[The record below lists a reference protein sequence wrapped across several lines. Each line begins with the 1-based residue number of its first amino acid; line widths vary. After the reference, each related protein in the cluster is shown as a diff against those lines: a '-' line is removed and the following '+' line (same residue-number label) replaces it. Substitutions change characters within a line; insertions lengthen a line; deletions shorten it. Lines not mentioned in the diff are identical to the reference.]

1 MKEKVYFILVDRLE
15 NDDLY
20 EDEDNDRFGV
30 MYKTT
35 NYEHAVAFCESFKK
49 GLEGF
54 FVERDGKILNAFQ
67 VYVKDEDGLSKYFW
81 GEGKIDLIPEV
92 PPPNELYSRKV
103 MVFDFEVKGCDE
115 RLPLTLN
122 RFFFKSGYNKC
133 FTVAAL
139 IADKIADPVGE
150 FENPGD
156 ERKFGRQLLSVG
168 WEILP
173 AVNNLCMD
181 QLFILTDIENH
192 ESDPNSITITKYEE
206 KAVKRI
212 KEVYGH
218 G

>member
-1 MKEKVYFILVDRLE
+1 MSATEKVYFILVDRLE
-15 NDDLY
+15 GDGQY
-20 EDEDNDRFGV
+20 DEENDRFGV

-54 FVERDGKILNAFQ
+54 FVYRDGKILNAFQ
-67 VYVKDEDGLSKYFW
+67 VHVKDEDGLSKYFW

-92 PPPNELYSRKV
+92 PPPNELYSKKV
-103 MVFDFEVKGCDE
+103 MVFDFEE
-115 RLPLTLN
+115 RRCEPLALN
-122 RFFFKSGYNKC
+122 RFFFKDGYSKC
-133 FTVAAL
+133 FTAAAL
-139 IADKIADPVGE
+139 IADKIADPDGE

-156 ERKFGRQLLSVG
+156 ERKFGQQLLSVG

-181 QLFILTDIENH
+181 QLYVLTDIENH
-192 ESDPNSITITKYEE
+192 ENDPNSVTRTKYEGR
-206 KAVKRI
+206 AVKRI
-212 KEVYGH
+212 EEVYGR